1 MPFFFEAD
9 YDIALLFDKSK
20 LEMISLWNNNLDL
33 TRYPVVFLD
42 QTKYIVFGGYL
53 DGSLRIFKNNIQERQ
68 SIIYKHKFTV
78 CCLQEDDSREGY

>member
-42 QTKYIVFGGYL
+42 QTKVIMF
-53 DGSLRIFKNNIQERQ
+53 I
-68 SIIYKHKFTV
+68 
-78 CCLQEDDSREGY
+78 